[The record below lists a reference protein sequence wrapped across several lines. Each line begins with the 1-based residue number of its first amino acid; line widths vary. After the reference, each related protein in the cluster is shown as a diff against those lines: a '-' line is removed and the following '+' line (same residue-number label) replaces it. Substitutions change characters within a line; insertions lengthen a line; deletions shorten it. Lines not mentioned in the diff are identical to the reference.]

1 MNARERLEAAL
12 SHCDK
17 LRKELIFSH
26 GWIAKELINEQW
38 VRDLE
43 KDEMKKERVS
53 AFCARFGKFQDY
65 LSDKVIRL
73 WLESVGEHVGTAL
86 ENFSVAE
93 RAGILSIPS
102 EQMVEIRTVR
112 NRLTHEY
119 IENAKEFSA
128 DVNAVIQMTPALLET
143 LDKLMEHYQS
153 VVCKTYG
160 QP

>member
-1 MNARERLEAAL
+1 MNNRERLEASL
-12 SHCDK
+12 NHCEK

-26 GWIAKELINEQW
+26 GWISKEQINEQW
-38 VRDLE
+38 VRDLD

-73 WLESVGEHVGTAL
+73 WLETVGERVGTAL

-119 IENAKEFSA
+119 IENAKEFSS

-143 LDKLMEHYQS
+143 LEKLVEHYHN
-153 VVCKTYG
+153 VICKK
-160 QP
+160 

>member
-1 MNARERLEAAL
+1 MNIKERLEAAL
-12 SHCDK
+12 GHCDK
-17 LRKELIFSH
+17 LRKELLFSH
-26 GWIAKELINEQW
+26 GWISKELINEQW

-43 KDEMKKERVS
+43 NDEMKKERVS

-65 LSDKVIRL
+65 LADKVFRL
-73 WLESVGEHVGTAL
+73 WLEAVGEHVGTAL

-128 DVNAVIQMTPALLET
+128 DVNAVIKITPAMLET
-143 LDKLMEHYQS
+143 LEKLAKHYHS
-153 VVCKTYG
+153 VICKT
-160 QP
+160 

>member
-1 MNARERLEAAL
+1 MNTRERLEAAL

-73 WLESVGEHVGTAL
+73 WLEAVGEHVGTAL

-119 IENAKEFSA
+119 IENSKEFSA
-128 DVNAVIQMTPALLET
+128 DVNSVIKMTPALLET
-143 LDKLMEHYQS
+143 LDKLVKHYHS
-153 VVCKTYG
+153 VICKM
-160 QP
+160 

>member
-1 MNARERLEAAL
+1 MNIKERLETAL
-12 SHCDK
+12 GHCDK
-17 LRKELIFSH
+17 LRKELLFSH
-26 GWIAKELINEQW
+26 GWISKELINEQW

-53 AFCARFGKFQDY
+53 TFCARFGTFQDY
-65 LSDKVIRL
+65 LADKVIRL
-73 WLESVGEHVGTAL
+73 WLEAVGEHVGTAL

-119 IENAKEFSA
+119 IENSKEFSA
-128 DVNAVIQMTPALLET
+128 DVNAVIKFTPALLE
-143 LDKLMEHYQS
+143 KLEKLVMHYRS
-153 VVCKTYG
+153 VVCKT
-160 QP
+160 